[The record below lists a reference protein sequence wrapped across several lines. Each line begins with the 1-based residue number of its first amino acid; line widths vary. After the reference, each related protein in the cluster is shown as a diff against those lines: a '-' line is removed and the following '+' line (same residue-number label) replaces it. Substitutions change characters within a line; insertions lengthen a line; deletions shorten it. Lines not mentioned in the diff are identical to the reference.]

1 MMYAYN
7 NAGTPPLI
15 YAIQQ
20 TNETKIELVKLL
32 LSNSKCIGFMLNQKN
47 SNNENVLYQAVEKRL
62 RAIVKI
68 LIEYGAKSGSKDLKI
83 VKFKITFL
91 SNE

>member
-1 MMYAYN
+1 MMYACN

-20 TNETKIELVKLL
+20 TNETQIDIIKLL
-32 LSNSKCIGFMLNQKN
+32 LANSKCIEFMLNQKN

-62 RAIVKI
+62 GQIVKI
-68 LIEYGAKSGSKDLKI
+68 LIEYGAKSGSKDSKI
-83 VKFKITFL
+83 VKYKTAFL
-91 SNE
+91 SNG